1 MIRTNEHMLKA
12 LKFTFYVVGG
22 VILIAIIIYAIYTDF
37 YK

>member
-1 MIRTNEHMLKA
+1 MLKA
-12 LKFTFYVVGG
+12 LKFTFYVVSG